1 MSQQLPHYYF
11 PFCLF
16 HVLLK
21 DSSKGFYSSTKSSAS
36 HVVKCWNFFKCTIH
50 LFGLFMAWEIKE
62 LLIGFSMEYSIYYLY
77 YIYDTVY
84 YSSRKPSI
92 LYALCSAA
100 AEKHENSSSIKTH
113 CKQRDSWQQMLAY
126 LVCT

>member
-1 MSQQLPHYYF
+1 
-11 PFCLF
+11 
-16 HVLLK
+16 
-21 DSSKGFYSSTKSSAS
+21 
-36 HVVKCWNFFKCTIH
+36 
-50 LFGLFMAWEIKE
+50 MAWEIKE